1 MMEMGGRGELD
12 DRVIG
17 GEAVRKL
24 RGEGVDGE
32 LSGVRTKEAHKVI
45 GQWLLPDARLW
56 DPDGELQASLVT
68 AELSSLLHVQLSR
81 NAVDAEGPLSCG
93 FFLFVF
99 SLLSFK
105 LLGSKNRLF
114 YLYILSA

>member
-24 RGEGVDGE
+24 RGEGVDVE

-45 GQWLLPDARLW
+45 GQ
-56 DPDGELQASLVT
+56 
-68 AELSSLLHVQLSR
+68 
-81 NAVDAEGPLSCG
+81 
-93 FFLFVF
+93 
-99 SLLSFK
+99 
-105 LLGSKNRLF
+105 
-114 YLYILSA
+114 